1 MKTIFTC
8 FAILGFINSGFSQN
22 FNIEKKGIIEA
33 ESRAYTK
40 KMLLNENVNPNT
52 LNYDLRYA
60 RLEIEVDPAVQ
71 YVSGTVTHHF
81 KMLSNSSTIYFD
93 LANSLNVNEVNYRGQ
108 SLSFQKLSSNEV
120 KINFP
125 ASINANVLDSLS
137 IKYSGAPASADAYVS
152 TTQNG
157 VPILA
162 TLSEPFGAREWW
174 PTKQSMNDKIEKMDI
189 KVTTSI
195 QYNVAANGRLISETN
210 IGNNKKT
217 TFWRLSYPVPAY
229 LVAIGVTNYT
239 KLNDTMG
246 SAGNTFPYVNYLYPT
261 TAANPNVISNINW
274 TKDCMATFENYFG
287 DYPFRNDKY
296 GHMQFNWG
304 GGMEHT
310 TMSSMGGFGQ
320 GLIAHELA
328 HQWFG
333 DKVTCGAW
341 NDIWLNEGFATFGE
355 HLIYEKMLMT
365 PAAFQNY
372 LSSEISSITAQASG
386 SVYVPDGQLTSNRI
400 FDGRL
405 TYSKGAYTVRMLKWI
420 MGETDFYAMLKA
432 YHNAPQFA
440 NSYAKTTDFNA
451 FVNQYTGKN
460 LDYFFNQW
468 IYGQGFPTYTIRWKQ
483 GTNNNVTFKVSQ
495 TQSHNS
501 VAYYKMPLPV
511 RVTGSGGQVADLVL
525 DNSVNDEYF
534 TKAVNFPISSVIFNY
549 EKQILTPAGSVIK
562 DNALSVSD
570 IKKND
575 VQLYPNPAKNEL
587 TISGVNAITPFEIY
601 SNDGKLVK
609 KGDYQPNSKLNIS
622 TFSIGTYILK
632 LGNQNLKFIKD

>member
-22 FNIEKKGIIEA
+22 YNIEKKGIIES
-33 ESRAYTK
+33 ESKSFDK

-60 RLEIEVDPAVQ
+60 RLEIDVDPAVQ

-81 KMLSNSSTIYFD
+81 KMLSSSNTIYFD
-93 LANSLNVNEVNYRGQ
+93 VSNSLDVNEVKYHGQ
-108 SLSFQKLSSNEV
+108 SLNFQKLNTNEV

-125 ASINANVLDSLS
+125 ANINANVLDSLS
-137 IKYSGAPASADAYVS
+137 IKYSGAPTSADAYVS
-152 TTQNG
+152 KTQNG

-174 PTKQSMNDKIEKMDI
+174 PTKQSMNDKIENMDI
-189 KVTTSI
+189 KVTTST
-195 QYNVAANGRLISETN
+195 QYNVASNGRLISETN

-246 SAGNTFPYVNYLYPT
+246 SPGKTFPFVNYLYPT
-261 TAANPNVISNINW
+261 TAADPNVIANINW
-274 TKDCMATFENYFG
+274 TKECMATFENYFG

-296 GHMQFNWG
+296 GHMQFTWG

-310 TMSSMGGFGQ
+310 TMSSMGYFGTQ
-320 GLIAHELA
+320 LIAHELA

-355 HLIYEKMLMT
+355 HLIYEKMLLT
-365 PAAFQNY
+365 PASFQNY
-372 LSSEISSITAQASG
+372 LSSEISAITSQPNG
-386 SVYVPDGQLTSNRI
+386 SVYVPDSQLISNRI

-405 TYSKGAYTVRMLKWI
+405 TYSKGGYTVRMLKWI
-420 MGETDFYAMLKA
+420 MGDSDFYAMLKA
-432 YHNAPQFA
+432 YLNAPQFA

-501 VAYYKMPLPV
+501 VSFYKMPLPI

-525 DNSVNDEYF
+525 DNNVNDEYF
-534 TKAVNFPISSVIFNY
+534 TKAVNFPITSVTFNY
-549 EKQILTPAGSVIK
+549 EKQILTTGGSVIK
-562 DNALSVSD
+562 DNALAVSD
-570 IKKND
+570 VKKYD

-587 TISGVNAITPFEIY
+587 TISGVNETTHFEIY
-601 SNDGKLVK
+601 SIDGKLVK
-609 KGDYQPNSKLNIS
+609 NGEYTPKSKL
-622 TFSIGTYILK
+622 SINTLSVGTYILK
-632 LGNQNLKFIKD
+632 LGNQNFKFIKD

>member
-1 MKTIFTC
+1 MKTIFTTV
-8 FAILGFINSGFSQN
+8 AILGFFNSVFSQN
-22 FNIEKKGIIEA
+22 HNVDKKEIIKS
-33 ESRAYTK
+33 ESRSYNN
-40 KMLLNENVNPNT
+40 KMLLTENVNPNT
-52 LNYDLRYA
+52 LNYDLQYA
-60 RLEIEVDPAVQ
+60 RLEIDVDPAVQ

-81 KMLSNSSTIYFD
+81 KMLSNSNSIYFD
-93 LANSLNVNEVNYRGQ
+93 LANSLNVSEVEYHGQ
-108 SLSFQKLSSNEV
+108 PLTFQKLNTNEV

-125 ASINANVLDSLS
+125 ANINANVLDSLS
-137 IKYSGAPASADAYVS
+137 IKYSGAPTSRDAYVS
-152 TTQNG
+152 TKQNG

-174 PTKQSMNDKIEKMDI
+174 PTKQSMNDKIDKMDI
-189 KVTTSI
+189 KVTTST

-217 TFWRLSYPVPAY
+217 TFWKLSYPVPAY
-229 LVAIGVTNYT
+229 LVAIGVTNYV

-246 SAGNTFPYVNYLYPT
+246 SPGNTFPFVNYIYPT
-261 TAANPNVISNINW
+261 TADNSTVMSNINW

-310 TMSSMGGFGQ
+310 TMSSMGSFSK

-355 HLIYEKMLMT
+355 HLVNEKMLMS
-365 PAAFQNY
+365 AASFQNY
-372 LSSEISSITAQASG
+372 LSSEISSITARANG
-386 SVYVPDGQLTSNRI
+386 SVYVPDSQLSSDRI
-400 FDGRL
+400 FDSRL
-405 TYSKGAYTVRMLKWI
+405 SYSKGGYVVRMLKWI
-420 MGETDFYAMLKA
+420 LGDANFYAMLKD
-432 YHNAPQFA
+432 YLNAPQFA
-440 NSYAKTTDFNA
+440 NSYVRTTEFNA

-483 GTNNNVTFKVSQ
+483 GSNNVTFKVSQ

-501 VAYYKMPLPV
+501 VSYYKMPLPV
-511 RVTGSGGQVADLVL
+511 RVTGTSGQVADLVL
-525 DNSVNDEYF
+525 DNSVNDEFF
-534 TKAVNFPISSVIFNY
+534 TKAVNFPISSVAFNY
-549 EKQILTPAGSVIK
+549 ERQLLTPAGSVIK
-562 DNALSVSD
+562 DNNLAVGD
-570 IKKND
+570 VNKVN

-587 TISGVNAITPFEIY
+587 TISGVNEVVPYEIF
-601 SNDGKLVK
+601 STEGKLIK
-609 KGDYQPNSKLNIS
+609 KGEYQPNSKLNIS
-622 TFSIGTYILK
+622 TLSVGVYVLK
-632 LGNQNLKFIKD
+632 LGNQNFKFIKD